1 MDGFPSD
8 GVYDNDH
15 LGTFDAARGAVHPI
29 TVILTVIPSFS
40 TQSVQSGR
48 SQFGNRR
55 RPRAPRHDPFHG
67 QTTDQAKPLV
77 VNPFFTWIGTA

>member
-29 TVILTVIPSFS
+29 TVIPV
-40 TQSVQSGR
+40 
-48 SQFGNRR
+48 SQFSKAS
-55 RPRAPRHDPFHG
+55 P
-67 QTTDQAKPLV
+67 
-77 VNPFFTWIGTA
+77 

>member
-29 TVILTVIPSFS
+29 TVSRKPRFKS
-40 TQSVQSGR
+40 TQDLVLTALGVRIHQGVGEIALSLAGGR
-48 SQFGNRR
+48 AAADR
-55 RPRAPRHDPFHG
+55 
-67 QTTDQAKPLV
+67 
-77 VNPFFTWIGTA
+77 